1 MLSAVWIRHH
11 TGHYPCIRL
20 IENERLVIGMVDD
33 ASSIENHPQTIA
45 INAQDPENDAV
56 TWSATGLP
64 TGASLNTASGM
75 ITGAPTTAGRHKKM
89 RGAEAPRSMK
99 SWLIC
104 LNLPEQTAV
113 KCRKP
118 CR

>member
-11 TGHYPCIRL
+11 TGYYPCIRL

-33 ASSIENHPQTIA
+33 VSSIENHPQTIA
-45 INAQDPENDAV
+45 LNAQDPENDAV

-75 ITGAPTTAGRHKKM
+75 IAGAPTTAGGHKKM
-89 RGAEAPRSMK
+89 RGAEAPRSMNHGLFA
-99 SWLIC
+99 W
-104 LNLPEQTAV
+104 LPEQTAV